1 MNSVLDLSER
11 LSVLPILH
19 GSGDFALQVRRHL
32 TNWSPD
38 CVALPLP
45 PSFAEP
51 VEQGVGRLPQIS
63 VAIQREISIEGSYN
77 YVPIDPCQGVIS
89 AVRTAMDLDAHRA
102 YVDLEVGSYEESEIV
117 LPDPYALKEV
127 SLERF
132 VAAMVPV
139 LTAPNDEEQR
149 LARIRRMAY
158 ELHLLE
164 LEHERIVLVCSVAD
178 WPWIRQAYSDRA
190 RYAQH
195 ERSIALP
202 VCRSLVADCLYFALG
217 ELPHVTHQ
225 YEHRRAEMLA
235 DETLS
240 IDGIKALLIDAR
252 DRWMADS
259 ESGADRFMGPQQ
271 MGLLL
276 KYVRNLTLM
285 ESRLTPDL
293 YNLALAAKQVGGD
306 DFALVLL
313 DAACE
318 YPPQSLG
325 GEDDALSM
333 GVGQVVDE
341 EGQPLPAK
349 NRLQGAA
356 RVWRQLPLKL
366 NPTAPKKQQWSQ
378 QWNPYGQCSYPPED
392 GRIERFQQ
400 HVREQ
405 ARILLGD
412 DLAKVEKFQ
421 SSLKDGLDLRETL
434 RNWHTGDVY
443 VRELPATR
451 GQVEVVVFLFDVPAN
466 PSRYTWQSTWY
477 AEHGEES
484 TLSFF
489 ATPFLENMV
498 GPGIGQAL
506 YGGCS
511 FIFPPRAI
519 PNIWTDDRLHF
530 THTLEERL
538 LGGALLHSQERRV
551 VLVAPTP
558 PSARWRRMARK
569 IGRQIVYIPLGRFS
583 SAMVDRLR
591 RFHVLNNKE
600 VRSYAARYVRS
611 FR

>member
-51 VEQGVGRLPQIS
+51 VEQGVNRLPQIS
-63 VAIQREISIEGSYN
+63 VAIQREISIEGAYN

-89 AVRTAMDLDAHRA
+89 AVRTAMDLGTHRA
-102 YVDLEVGSYEESEIV
+102 YVDLEVGSYEENELV

-132 VAAMVPV
+132 VAAMVPA
-139 LTAPNDEEQR
+139 LTAPNDGDQR
-149 LARIRRMAY
+149 LTRIRRMAY

-164 LEHERIVLVCSVAD
+164 LEHDRIVLVCSVAD

-190 RYAQH
+190 QYTQH
-195 ERSIALP
+195 ERSITLP
-202 VCRSLVADCLYFALG
+202 VCRPLAADCLYFALG

-259 ESGADRFMGPQQ
+259 EWGADQWMGPQQ

-313 DAACE
+313 EAACE
-318 YPPQSLG
+318 YPLQSLG
-325 GEDDALSM
+325 GESDALAM

-341 EGQPLPAK
+341 EGQPIPAK
-349 NRLQGAA
+349 NRLQGVA
-356 RVWRQLPLKL
+356 RVWRQLPLKP
-366 NPTAPKKQQWSQ
+366 NPPAPKKQQWSQ
-378 QWNPYGQCSYPPED
+378 QWDPYGQCSYPPED

-530 THTLEERL
+530 TQTLEERL

-569 IGRQIVYIPLGRFS
+569 LGRQIVYIPLGRFS

-591 RFHVLNNKE
+591 RFHVLNNKG